1 MWTFH
6 PSVGFFS
13 AVIDRQK
20 PGNML
25 VRFRDPSHGAA
36 FIALAWKGKR
46 GQKPELRETPQAD
59 YRWKVSITG
68 ERFTATVT
76 ALADAVDYSN
86 FKGECRRRPLM
97 GSAMHS
103 LHDVWHVMHEHQNA
117 VVERRAMAARTAQR
131 EAAGEPVDVELF
143 PLHD

>member
-25 VRFRDPSHGAA
+25 VRFRNPEHGAA

-68 ERFTATVT
+68 ERFTAIVA

-86 FKGECRRRPLM
+86 FKGECGTRPLM
-97 GSAMHS
+97 ASVMHS
-103 LHDVWHVMHEHQNA
+103 LHDVWHVMHNHQLA
-117 VVERRAMAARTAQR
+117 MVERRAIAARTAHLDAL
-131 EAAGEPVDVELF
+131 EKPVEVELF
-143 PLHD
+143 SDV